1 MSCLLRRVHAGIWGA
16 ICIANPLTKETQG
29 NSMADHRRART
40 GIGHRNHQSYS
51 SISSL
56 RRSRHLDSHVV
67 RFSPWSLRSFSLP
80 LFLFIAL
87 PDSSTRFPN
96 VNVAVKDTIQI
107 DEKRTIPPPTLLTT
121 APGVKRPLSTRA
133 SLQSMSMSAATPTH
147 QAIQADP

>member
-40 GIGHRNHQSYS
+40 GIGYGNHQSYS
-51 SISSL
+51 SISL
-56 RRSRHLDSHVV
+56 RRSKHLGSHVV

-87 PDSSTRFPN
+87 PNSSTRFPN

-107 DEKRTIPPPTLLTT
+107 DEKRTTPPPYP
-121 APGVKRPLSTRA
+121 ADHRTRSETPA
-133 SLQSMSMSAATPTH
+133 SAHADLQSVSMSAATPMH